1 MQNSE
6 QSLEFLSQK
15 VLKGWISPNL
25 IKQSK
30 TGIHNQELVNN
41 KLLEYSKIYR
51 VFDELLHDKT

>member
-30 TGIHNQELVNN
+30 TGIQNQLANN

>member
-41 KLLEYSKIYR
+41 KLLEYSENTPCI
-51 VFDELLHDKT
+51 

>member
-30 TGIHNQELVNN
+30 TGIHNQLANN
-41 KLLEYSKIYR
+41 KLLEYSENIPCI
-51 VFDELLHDKT
+51 